1 MTELKSINGKFFKY
15 IIDFTPFQ
23 IKTFKV
29 LCKNNKYPNLSHTF
43 RLNNSKQKNKKKF
56 VVFLTKSQ
64 IKGVNKA
71 KKNKEKYDLEI
82 SNIQIGETCSSVI
95 KLNDKIE
102 KVTPK
107 DIKVEKDYIKYIIY
121 LTPSQIK
128 SFGKR
133 YIIRLNYKNL
143 NNKKGFIVFLTNTQI
158 NKLEKSMANGEKV
171 ELKFSDRQFKLT
183 NDFIKKENRKKLENL
198 RLENQKKMDKI
209 KASKQKLF
217 FLKKGKINFD
227 TFIKNTLKKYNE
239 PKPKKKK

>member
-1 MTELKSINGKFFKY
+1 M
-15 IIDFTPFQ
+15 
-23 IKTFKV
+23 
-29 LCKNNKYPNLSHTF
+29 
-43 RLNNSKQKNKKKF
+43 
-56 VVFLTKSQ
+56 
-64 IKGVNKA
+64 
-71 KKNKEKYDLEI
+71 
-82 SNIQIGETCSSVI
+82 I

-198 RLENQKKMDKI
+198 RLENQKKN
-209 KASKQKLF
+209 
-217 FLKKGKINFD
+217 G
-227 TFIKNTLKKYNE
+227 
-239 PKPKKKK
+239 